1 MGNPQDNA
9 VSNAIQWL
17 CSPRGGNNFY
27 GRIMNGVRRLEV
39 PGLNSMGVNIDD
51 KGKFFLAYDLKWFS
65 AKTVQEQLFILQ
77 HEACHLVLQHIPR
90 VTRMYRELSC
100 GKSLENPFNHRI
112 INIAMDCAVNG
123 GLLYKVMKETLDPE
137 HPYVDPK
144 RDFELSITLTFEEY
158 LGKLIE
164 KAQIIQMPPMFSSG
178 SGNGSSESSSDDSDE
193 NDDDDAD
200 GENDTYGD
208 SDGSG
213 GQDEDD
219 EEGQDEE
226 EGGSS
231 SEDKEEG
238 EEENDE
244 DSNSGESE
252 DKLDKSNLREEY
264 PKHLCDFTKQLGT
277 KTEAELERMETEMQ
291 KAVKDTVR
299 KAYDQTMRRR
309 GTIPAEVKRIV
320 EDLLK
325 EHQVPWEQIFR
336 NMMRSTITTK
346 MTESALIPAYNLL
359 PVMGQGILP
368 YPGLQ
373 NDLSF
378 NLSIHIDTS
387 GSISDEDFVTFMTE
401 VAGIIRTVQGV
412 RIHMIMFDT
421 VIQFENVYSDIE
433 VDGIRNELKTYNT
446 NSIYRHGRGGTDF
459 NPSFKRMAG
468 AYEERDRTHNCGGN
482 YAEHRMSKPDMML
495 FLTDGGAPV
504 SSEQGGP
511 IPTYDPGCPII
522 WVICGGENAAVHPAM
537 GQRVVI
543 LN

>member
-1 MGNPQDNA
+1 
-9 VSNAIQWL
+9 
-17 CSPRGGNNFY
+17 
-27 GRIMNGVRRLEV
+27 MNGVRRIEA
-39 PGLNSMGVNIDD
+39 PGIRSMGVNIDD
-51 KGKFFLAYDLKWFS
+51 KGKFYLAYDLKWFS
-65 AKTVQEQLFILQ
+65 EKTVQEQLFILQ

-100 GKSLENPFNHRI
+100 GKTLENPFNHRI
-112 INIAMDCAVNG
+112 INVAMDCAVNG
-123 GLLYKVMKETLDPE
+123 GLLHKVMKETLDPG

-144 RDFELSITLTFEEY
+144 RDFELPITLTFEEY
-158 LGKLIE
+158 LGELIA
-164 KAQIIQMPPMFSSG
+164 KAEVIQLPPMFSDG
-178 SGNGSSESSSDDSDE
+178 SGDDGSVPQDTDSDE
-193 NDDDDAD
+193 DKEDDDS
-200 GENDTYGD
+200 GENNA
-208 SDGSG
+208 G
-213 GQDEDD
+213 GGESQ
-219 EEGQDEE
+219 EGEEE
-226 EGGSS
+226 EGGGEGQEDEEEESQDS
-231 SEDKEEG
+231 DSQDDENSGSGDEDEEEDKEEDQ
-238 EEENDE
+238 EETTISFQDE
-244 DSNSGESE
+244 PDE
-252 DKLDKSNLREEY
+252 SNLREEY
-264 PKHLCDFTKQLGT
+264 PKHLCDFTKQLST

-291 KAVKDTVR
+291 KAVKDTVK

-309 GTIPAEVKRIV
+309 GTIPMEVKRIV
-320 EDLLK
+320 EDLLR
-325 EHQVPWEQIFR
+325 EHQVPWEHLFR

-346 MTESALIPAYNLL
+346 MVESALIPAYNLL
-359 PVMGQGILP
+359 AVMGQGILP

-387 GSISDEDFVTFMTE
+387 GSISDNDFVTFMTE
-401 VAGIIRTVQGV
+401 VAGIIKTVQGV
-412 RIHMIMFDT
+412 RIHMLMFDT

-468 AYEERDRTHNCGGN
+468 VDVESDRTPNCGGN

-504 SSEQGGP
+504 ASENGGP

-522 WVICGGENAAVHPAM
+522 WVICGGEQACVHPSM